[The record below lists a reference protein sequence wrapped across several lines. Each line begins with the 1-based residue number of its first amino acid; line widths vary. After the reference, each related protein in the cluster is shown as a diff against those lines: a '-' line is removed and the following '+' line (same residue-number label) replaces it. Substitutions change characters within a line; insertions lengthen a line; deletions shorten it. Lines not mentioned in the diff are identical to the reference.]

1 MNIGFFCARAIF
13 AGMIKSQALAGFPV
27 FLCKSAKPSSQEIIN
42 AIQTSIFQRTKN
54 KKCLHLFLSPISGAE
69 LHNVRRFYMV
79 AKVRLKF
86 RLLSINRIA
95 SDRLL
100 TLNLKNVGSNILKNL
115 VVELHSPDPRFSV
128 DCAGCFVYSLMPN
141 ADQNVRFR
149 VFAPSLARAYI
160 SVGGYAS
167 GDAYFSIES
176 PVRMAIQTED
186 AIEKRMLL

>member
-1 MNIGFFCARAIF
+1 
-13 AGMIKSQALAGFPV
+13 
-27 FLCKSAKPSSQEIIN
+27 
-42 AIQTSIFQRTKN
+42 
-54 KKCLHLFLSPISGAE
+54 
-69 LHNVRRFYMV
+69 MV

-115 VVELHSPDPRFSV
+115 VVELHSPYPRFSV
-128 DCAGCFVYSLMPN
+128 DCAGCFVYALMPN

-149 VFAPSLARAYI
+149 VFAPSLERAYI

-167 GDAYFSIES
+167 GDAYFSLES
-176 PVRMAIQTED
+176 PVRMAFQAEED
-186 AIEKRMLL
+186 AMEKRLLV